1 MEGLL
6 CHTAA
11 VSKNVDTIVNGRTT
25 HVDTALGSI
34 SCLFTQPKTTLV
46 SVVQTAS
53 IEKCD
58 AVVFAGPDYLDLVGT
73 SLPIKLVSTDDG
85 WAGTYTMRYPPRPHI
100 SAYDRTLHHVEFD
113 VWREVT

>member
-85 WAGTYTMRYPPRPHI
+85 WAGNVHDEIPSEASYFGVRQNPPSFR
-100 SAYDRTLHHVEFD
+100 V
-113 VWREVT
+113 